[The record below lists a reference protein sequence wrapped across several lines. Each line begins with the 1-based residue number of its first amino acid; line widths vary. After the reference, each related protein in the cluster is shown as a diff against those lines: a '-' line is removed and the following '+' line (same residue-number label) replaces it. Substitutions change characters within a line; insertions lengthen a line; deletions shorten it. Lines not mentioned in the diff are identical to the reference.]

1 MKKLAITGGTGFI
14 GSQIVQQMQAMG
26 YEVVLISKADIN
38 SETNMLKQKLKN
50 ASLVINLAGAPIIKD
65 WTEPYKKYLYSSR
78 VHTTTNLVYAIDRE
92 STKLFISA
100 SAVGIY
106 GNNGPQTENNFTY
119 ADDFLGKICR
129 DWETEALYLS
139 DSVRTI
145 IFRFGVV
152 LGNGGA
158 LQKMLPLFRRNLGG
172 VIAGGRQA
180 YSWVHIQDVLGAISY
195 VLQHPDCNGIYNLT
209 SPHPV
214 DNRTFTKTLA
224 LALHKKAFLPV
235 PAFALKVL
243 YGEGATAL
251 INGQTALPEHL
262 LNDGYQFQ
270 FPELKEAI
278 EDLV

>member
-65 WTEPYKKYLYSSR
+65 WTEPYKKYLYTSR
-78 VHTTTNLVYAIDRE
+78 VHTTTNLVYAIDRD

-152 LGNGGA
+152 LGKWWCLAKNAAFVQAQPRRSDCGWSSGIFMGSYSGCFGCHFLCA
-158 LQKMLPLFRRNLGG
+158 TTYGLQR
-172 VIAGGRQA
+172 
-180 YSWVHIQDVLGAISY
+180 
-195 VLQHPDCNGIYNLT
+195 
-209 SPHPV
+209 
-214 DNRTFTKTLA
+214 
-224 LALHKKAFLPV
+224 
-235 PAFALKVL
+235 
-243 YGEGATAL
+243 
-251 INGQTALPEHL
+251 HL
-262 LNDGYQFQ
+262 
-270 FPELKEAI
+270 
-278 EDLV
+278 